1 MLEKL
6 QRKGPHR
13 AAASSH
19 WQHADKVFAHTQEA
33 KRFDSIDAAWKKIMA
48 ETSRNPV
55 VLEACGAEG
64 RQAQLQALSEQL
76 EACQKS
82 LSEYIELKRCAF
94 TRCVMCFAQPSMFS
108 SAAALHVLK

>member
-1 MLEKL
+1 MAVAQHSRAGWWACGAEGRLAQL
-6 QRKGPHR
+6 QAVT
-13 AAASSH
+13 AAKSAAELTRPVLFFS
-19 WQHADKVFAHTQEA
+19 AQEA
-33 KRFDSIDAAWKKIMA
+33 KRFDGIDAAWKKVMA

-64 RQAQLQALSEQL
+64 RLAQLQALSEQL

-94 TRCVMCFAQPSMFS
+94 TRCVS
-108 SAAALHVLK
+108 

>member
-1 MLEKL
+1 
-6 QRKGPHR
+6 
-13 AAASSH
+13 
-19 WQHADKVFAHTQEA
+19 
-33 KRFDSIDAAWKKIMA
+33 MA

-94 TRCVMCFAQPSMFS
+94 TRCVI
-108 SAAALHVLK
+108 

>member
-1 MLEKL
+1 
-6 QRKGPHR
+6 
-13 AAASSH
+13 
-19 WQHADKVFAHTQEA
+19 
-33 KRFDSIDAAWKKIMA
+33 MA

-76 EACQKS
+76 QACQKS

-94 TRCVMCFAQPSMFS
+94 TRCVIQCTLLSSMCNQPKDMIATSQILRGNSLITGRNSVCADYKSEADLSLEPHAYAGSTSCQTMS
-108 SAAALHVLK
+108 C

>member
-1 MLEKL
+1 M
-6 QRKGPHR
+6 
-13 AAASSH
+13 
-19 WQHADKVFAHTQEA
+19 QEA
-33 KRFDSIDAAWKKIMA
+33 KRFDGIDAAWKKIMA

-94 TRCVMCFAQPSMFS
+94 TRCVVFLRAQQDVRCSCPPRMRVRPQRGGLPVH
-108 SAAALHVLK
+108 AAAGWDAISMPLKLI